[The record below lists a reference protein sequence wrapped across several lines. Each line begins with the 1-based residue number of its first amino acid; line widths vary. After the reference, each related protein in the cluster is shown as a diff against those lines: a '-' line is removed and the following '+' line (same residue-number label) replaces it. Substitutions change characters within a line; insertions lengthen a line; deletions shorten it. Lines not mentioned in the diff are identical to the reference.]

1 MTLEELNRKEEMRKV
16 MSGDYEDY
24 SEGDN
29 EDN

>member
-16 MSGDYEDY
+16 MEGEYEDY

-29 EDN
+29 NN